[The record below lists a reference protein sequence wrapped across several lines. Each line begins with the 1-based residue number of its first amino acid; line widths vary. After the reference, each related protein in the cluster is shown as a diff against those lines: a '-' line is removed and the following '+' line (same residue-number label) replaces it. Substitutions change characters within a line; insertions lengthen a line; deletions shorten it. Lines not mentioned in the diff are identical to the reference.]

1 VYCWLRNIARAT
13 AASAFSAA
21 GPLPNCHLRRI
32 IVSNRLTAERVAAH
46 ELDLAWIIALWL
58 AIHGGDPLE
67 RVVAEI
73 DEETLEA
80 GFAFL
85 DRLEAGRATE
95 ELEEDE
101 LHSRLAN
108 AGVHRTSENGEASP
122 RVELAA
128 EGNVVCTRVPGG
140 RMYCFHVPK
149 VTGPPPGD
157 GPVR

>member
-1 VYCWLRNIARAT
+1 M
-13 AASAFSAA
+13 
-21 GPLPNCHLRRI
+21 
-32 IVSNRLTAERVAAH
+32 SNRLTAERVAAH

-58 AIHGGDPLE
+58 AIHGGDSGD

-73 DEETLEA
+73 DDETLEA

-85 DRLEAGRATE
+85 DRLEATRDTADLEEE
-95 ELEEDE
+95 EL
-101 LHSRLAN
+101 HTRLAN
-108 AGVHRTSENGEASP
+108 AGLHRTSEQGEAAP
-122 RVELAA
+122 RIELAE
-128 EGNVVCTRVPGG
+128 EGSVICTRVPGG

>member
-1 VYCWLRNIARAT
+1 M
-13 AASAFSAA
+13 
-21 GPLPNCHLRRI
+21 
-32 IVSNRLTAERVAAH
+32 SNRLTAERVAAH

-58 AIHGGDPLE
+58 AIHGGDPAE
-67 RVVAEI
+67 RVIAEI
-73 DEETLEA
+73 DDETLEA

-85 DRLEAGRATE
+85 DGIEGARQTG
-95 ELEEDE
+95 ELEEEE
-101 LHSRLAN
+101 LHSRLAK
-108 AGVHRTSENGEASP
+108 AGVHRMSENGEASP
-122 RVELAA
+122 TLELAE